1 MPVHTT
7 SLYIFSFAILFG
19 IFSPVTAA
27 EQPAATPPPAAAEA
41 KAAEGKAADDKARQH
56 STTLDTRIQDLKK
69 EVLDLN
75 RDLFLLEED
84 LLFPANTQFN
94 VFVSMD
100 IGLLFDLN
108 SVQLKLNDKIVASH
122 LYTEREVNALKRGG
136 VQRLYVGNLTSG
148 EHEFIAYFNGR
159 GTKNRDYKRATTIK
173 VTKGTDPQYVELK
186 ISDSTVKQQPEFKV
200 KVWDAH

>member
-1 MPVHTT
+1 MPAHTT
-7 SLYIFSFAILFG
+7 FISVLSIALLFG
-19 IFSPVTAA
+19 IYSPVNAA
-27 EQPAATPPPAAAEA
+27 EEAATPPPADS
-41 KAAEGKAADDKARQH
+41 KAADDKARQH

-100 IGLLFDLN
+100 IGLLFDLD
-108 SVQLKLNDKIVASH
+108 SIQLKLNDKIVASH
-122 LYTEREVNALKRGG
+122 LYTEREVSALRRGG
-136 VQRLYVGNLTSG
+136 VQRLYVGNLTAG
-148 EHEFIAYFNGR
+148 EHEFIAYFIGK

-173 VTKGTDPQYVELK
+173 VTKGADPQYVELK
-186 ISDSTVKQQPEFKV
+186 ITDSTAKQQPEFKI
-200 KVWDAH
+200 KVWEAH

>member
-1 MPVHTT
+1 MPAHTT
-7 SLYIFSFAILFG
+7 FISALSVALFFAAFSH
-19 IFSPVTAA
+19 VN
-27 EQPAATPPPAAAEA
+27 
-41 KAAEGKAADDKARQH
+41 AAEGEAATTPADSKAADDKARQH

-84 LLFPANTQFN
+84 LLFPANTQFS

-100 IGLLFDLN
+100 IGLLFDLD
-108 SVQLKLNDKIVASH
+108 SIQLKLNDKIVASH
-122 LYTEREVNALKRGG
+122 LYTEREVNALRRGG

-148 EHEFIAYFNGR
+148 EHEFVAYFIGK

-186 ISDSTVKQQPEFKV
+186 IADNASKQQPEFVV
-200 KVWDAH
+200 KVWEAH